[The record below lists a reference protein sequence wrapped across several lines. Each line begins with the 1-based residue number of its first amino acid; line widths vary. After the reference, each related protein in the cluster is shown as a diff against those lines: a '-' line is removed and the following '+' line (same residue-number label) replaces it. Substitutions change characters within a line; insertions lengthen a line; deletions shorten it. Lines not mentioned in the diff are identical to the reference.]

1 LCRYLYVGATKNFG
15 RALSLDVVTLVR
27 VGATL
32 RKTTKKRR
40 KFGAMGTSFLKR
52 FDNIQFKVVGIAGL
66 SIIGVVAAVAGSA
79 IYFSKNSNEFAAT
92 KMDAMAREQTTEI
105 LTNRAAAEA
114 GIIKSELRV
123 AIDAAREMATSF
135 SVLAGNKAGATPP
148 EARREQ
154 LNAVMQRVL
163 ERNPTINGAYS
174 AWEPNALDGNDLAFM
189 NRKDT
194 GADATGRFL
203 PYWTRAGEGKFKVEP
218 LTGHEDPSIG
228 SNGLATGVWYL
239 DPRATGKERIVGP
252 LTYPAEGKIE
262 SLATFAIPV
271 MIDGKF
277 RGITGANFNLGFIQQ
292 LATEVDQSLFDGKGD
307 VVIIS
312 DNGLIIADSADASL
326 IGQEVTK
333 AGPAWANSME
343 AVAAAKPVAVDDPAQ
358 ENINVYSPIQLS
370 ADGAPWSFAIS
381 VPRDVALAQ
390 VTALDNSLAERASFA
405 TMVQAGVGIAI
416 AIVAC
421 LIMAWAAR
429 NIAKPIE
436 KITAAMKEL
445 ANGDTSS
452 PIPFQER
459 GDEVGQIANAVS
471 VFRDNAIERIR
482 LEQEA
487 DANRSMS
494 EKERIER
501 DAQKAKEAADVQY
514 AVDNL
519 AAALTKLS
527 DGDVSYRIEKP
538 FVESLDSVRQD
549 FNQSAE
555 KLQVALQAVAKNAD
569 GINSGAK
576 EIRSSADDLSKRTEQ
591 QAAALEET
599 AAALEEITTT
609 VQNSTERAQEA
620 GRLVERTKNGA
631 EESGRV
637 VGRAVEAM
645 ERIEKSSGEISN
657 IISVIDEIAFQTNLL
672 ALNAGVEAARA
683 GEAGKGFAVVA
694 QEVRELAQR
703 SAKAAKEINTLITN
717 SNDQVREGV
726 ELVGNTGAALQR
738 ISGEVQEINKHV
750 QAIVEAAAEQSSGLQ
765 QINTAINQI
774 DRDTQRNAAMVEES
788 TAASHSLAGDATSL
802 NELLRQFK
810 LGTDTGASRTPPAR
824 EKSLNPRSGRWA
836 AKLPRHSP
844 ATLLSKSRTRSGKA
858 SRRPL

>member
-1 LCRYLYVGATKNFG
+1 MTV
-15 RALSLDVVTLVR
+15 SL
-27 VGATL
+27 L
-32 RKTTKKRR
+32 R
-40 KFGAMGTSFLKR
+40 R

-66 SIIGVVAAVAGSA
+66 SIIGVVAALAGTA
-79 IYFSKNSNEFAAT
+79 IYFSKSSNEFAAA
-92 KMDAMAREQTTEI
+92 KMDEIARQQTTEI
-105 LTNRAAAEA
+105 LINRAGSEA
-114 GIIKSELRV
+114 GAIKSELRV

-135 SVLAGNKAGATPP
+135 SVLAGNKAGATPAA
-148 EARREQ
+148 ERREQ
-154 LNAVMQRVL
+154 MNAIMQRVL

-174 AWEPNALDGNDLAFM
+174 AWEPNALDGNDEAFR
-189 NRKDT
+189 NSSDT
-194 GADATGRFL
+194 GADATGRYL

-218 LTGHEDPSIG
+218 LSGHEDASMG
-228 SNGLATGVWYL
+228 SNRLATGVWYL

-277 RGITGANFNLGFIQQ
+277 RGITGANFNLGFIQE
-292 LATEVDQSLFDGKGD
+292 LATQVNSSLFEGKGS

-326 IGQEVTK
+326 IGQDVAK
-333 AGPAWANSME
+333 AGPEWSKSME
-343 AVAAAKPVAVDDPAQ
+343 AVEAAKPLAVDDASQ
-358 ENINVYSPIQLS
+358 ANINVYSPIKLS

-381 VPRDVALAQ
+381 IPRDVALAQ
-390 VTALDNSLAERASFA
+390 VTALNTTLSKQASFA
-405 TMVQAGVGIAI
+405 TLVQAGIGIAI

-436 KITAAMKEL
+436 KITAAMKDL
-445 ANGDTSS
+445 VNGDTRS

-487 DANRSMS
+487 EANRSMS
-494 EKERIER
+494 EKERLER
-501 DAQKAKEAADVQY
+501 EAQKAKEAADVQF

-519 AAALTKLS
+519 AAGLTKLS

-555 KLQVALQAVAKNAD
+555 KLQSALQAVARNAD
-569 GINSGAK
+569 GINSGAR
-576 EIRSSADDLSKRTEQ
+576 EIKSSTDDLSRRTEQ

-609 VQNSTERAQEA
+609 VKNSTSRAQEA
-620 GRLVERTKNGA
+620 GRLVERTKTGA
-631 EESGRV
+631 EESSQV

-645 ERIEKSSGEISN
+645 ERIEKSSSEIAN

-717 SNDQVREGV
+717 SNDRVREGV
-726 ELVGNTGAALQR
+726 ELVGNTGSALEK
-738 ISGEVQEINKHV
+738 IASEVQEINQHV
-750 QAIVEAAAEQSSGLQ
+750 KAIVESAAEQSSGIQ
-765 QINTAINQI
+765 QINSAISQM
-774 DRDTQRNAAMVEES
+774 DSDTQKNAAMVEET
-788 TAASHSLAGDATSL
+788 TAASHGLASEAASL
-802 NELLRQFK
+802 NDLLRQFK
-810 LGTDTGASRTPPAR
+810 LGTDLEASRAPAAAR
-824 EKSLNPRSGRWA
+824 KAAQSPIKAMGRKIAAAFSGNA
-836 AKLPRHSP
+836 AVQTKNDSWEEF
-844 ATLLSKSRTRSGKA
+844 
-858 SRRPL
+858 